1 METGLTVLE
10 EIVGEVSH
18 EPAGKR
24 RQARNCRHPVGLQD
38 GPKGFQGLFGIH
50 RDPAAGK
57 FHLGVPVLGPDPGNG
72 IEPDEGIPAGLIVLF
87 QAFQQ
92 EVPAAFF
99 PYQAHQTDGG
109 GRIRQDFP
117 DHRHRRI
124 SLGQGFD
131 FFQTLLFHLCSSLL
145 TKEKVSGLIIP
156 PGYLDCKTC
165 RCNKKHLSSY
175 KDRCHN
181 LRYHPVMEPKPH
193 TSSRMPTHSSPVTS
207 VLRRGIL
214 SEDFIAP
221 SVVHLSDCHDP
232 ALSFP
237 DSLCAHFLALSPPQ
251 RFLVRIELMVV

>member
-1 METGLTVLE
+1 MTEMYLVPVLLGILTFTILAF
-10 EIVGEVSH
+10 ILLYYRS
-18 EPAGKR
+18 
-24 RQARNCRHPVGLQD
+24 RNVYAPLQD

-131 FFQTLLFHLCSSLL
+131 FFQKFMH
-145 TKEKVSGLIIP
+145 K
-156 PGYLDCKTC
+156 
-165 RCNKKHLSSY
+165 
-175 KDRCHN
+175 
-181 LRYHPVMEPKPH
+181 
-193 TSSRMPTHSSPVTS
+193 
-207 VLRRGIL
+207 RGI
-214 SEDFIAP
+214 IAKLEEMH
-221 SVVHLSDCHDP
+221 VEEGDTIDV
-232 ALSFP
+232 AGISF
-237 DSLCAHFLALSPPQ
+237 
-251 RFLVRIELMVV
+251 E